1 LCRHHLVAVLLTRHG
16 EVHPVLACDHVVA
29 IVVAEIDLHPIDFTA
44 ELVVGV
50 GDLR

>member
-1 LCRHHLVAVLLTRHG
+1 MVAVLLTRHG
-16 EVHPVLACDHVVA
+16 EVHPILGCDHVVVIA
-29 IVVAEIDLHPIDFTA
+29 VAEIDLHPIDFTA

>member
-1 LCRHHLVAVLLTRHG
+1 MVAVLLTRHG
-16 EVHPVLACDHVVA
+16 EVHPVLGCDHVVV